1 MDQWLIVMLNKKKA
15 EGLIL
20 AAGYSTRFK
29 LFGSN
34 FKKYLLK
41 LNNSN
46 ILGYIITGMV
56 KAGIRKINIIASNIS
71 NKSKYK
77 QIILNSVLKSK
88 IDLKNVNLNIIENR
102 APYRENGYSLFLGLN
117 AISSNYTVL
126 SMADHIFSKNI
137 FSQMIMHYN
146 EYDVFLATDPEYLK
160 DTYKLTDATKVY
172 GLNSFIIDIGK
183 QVSKYNRL
191 DMGTFILRT
200 RVIQEICQEIELDT
214 YKFGVTNV
222 ILLAI
227 KSGLNVGY
235 FDFPNVIWVDVD
247 NYSIYNQLKELFNDS
262 SNLHPFGLYTPKHI
276 SYEGKRGKEKIKK

>member
-1 MDQWLIVMLNKKKA
+1 LIVILDEKEV

-29 LFGSN
+29 LFGGS

-56 KAGIRKINIIASNIS
+56 NAGIRKINIIASKIS

-77 QIILNSVLKSK
+77 QIILNSILKSK

-117 AISSNYTVL
+117 AISSEYTLL

-137 FSQMIMHYN
+137 FSQLIMNHN
-146 EYDVFLATDPEYLK
+146 KDDVFLATDPLHLK
-160 DTYKLTDATKVY
+160 EPYKVADATKIY

-183 QVSKYNRL
+183 EISKYNRL
-191 DMGTFILRT
+191 DMGAFILRT
-200 RVIQEICQEIELDT
+200 RVIRDICQELELDT
-214 YKFGVTNV
+214 YKFGVTNI

-227 KSGLNVGY
+227 ESGLNVGY
-235 FDFPNVIWVDVD
+235 FDFPNVIWLDVD
-247 NYSIYNQLKELFNDS
+247 NSSIYHQLIELFSDS
-262 SNLHPFGLYTPKHI
+262 SNRHPFGLSPPKHI
-276 SYEGKRGKEKIKK
+276 